1 MNSIRRNYE
10 LALGAF
16 EEATSELV
24 PEERRQEAT
33 KRTPPQLAPIPLD
46 KVLAKFG
53 NLPQDALFLGAA
65 YDGLPILLNLNDPTP
80 GPILIAGDQDCGK
93 TALLQRIA
101 QATAVTHRPA
111 GLQFGVI
118 TDHPGEWEGI
128 EEIKNCMGIF
138 PTFHKNA
145 DDFILSLADWAHNN
159 HSEHRFALLL
169 IDNLEAVMEMNDS
182 VQQKLRW
189 LLLRG
194 PNRRVWPIIT
204 LNAGRCGKVLPWLA
218 AFRTRLLG
226 AVRNTVDAESISPT
240 QGAALHLLEPGLE
253 FVLNENRQWV
263 KFWVPP
269 VSPPYSPRPRAG
281 SHQ

>member
-1 MNSIRRNYE
+1 MNTIRRNYE
-10 LALGAF
+10 LALDALKDVT
-16 EEATSELV
+16 AELAQTKGRQEV
-24 PEERRQEAT
+24 PE
-33 KRTPPQLAPIPLD
+33 RTHPRLAPIPLD
-46 KVLAKFG
+46 KLLAKFG
-53 NLPQDALFLGAA
+53 TLPQDALFLGAA

-80 GPILIAGDQDCGK
+80 GPILVAGDQDCGK

-101 QATAVTHRPA
+101 QAAEITHRSA
-111 GLQFGVI
+111 DLQFGVI
-118 TDHPGEWEGI
+118 TDHPSEWKGI

-138 PTFHKNA
+138 PTFHKSA

-159 HSEHRFALLL
+159 HGEKRFALLL
-169 IDNLEAVMEMNDS
+169 IDNLEAVMEMSDS
-182 VQQKLRW
+182 VQEKLRW

-204 LNAGRCGKVLPWLA
+204 LNAGRCGKVLPWLD

-226 AVRNTVDAESISPT
+226 AVRNTVGAEAIVPT
-240 QGAALHLLEPGLE
+240 QGAGLHLLEPGSE

-263 KFWVPP
+263 KFWIPP

-281 SHQ
+281 YQQ